1 MSHQDEP
8 MSTYLSTRPTSHTA
22 TPAFQVGAPR
32 QVGPQE
38 YATAAFRPPMPA
50 PRRGRPVWL
59 TVAGALAVGL
69 ALAAGVA
76 AVASR
81 GSGLVPAAGPVA
93 ADAERKC
100 RSAIE
105 LEAQDRVQT
114 VNAKDT
120 GVAVATVAGVDI
132 ATAVKK
138 GAGWTVDGTM
148 RFNLLSFLGNL
159 PATVY
164 VTCDATVS
172 GRDLTTTLHSR

>member
-1 MSHQDEP
+1 MPDDETAQH
-8 MSTYLSTRPTSHTA
+8 SAYFAAVPTTHTA
-22 TPAFQVGAPR
+22 SPAFPVSPPR

-38 YATAAFRPPMPA
+38 YATAAFRPPA
-50 PRRGRPVWL
+50 PRRGRPAWM

-93 ADAERKC
+93 ADAEREC

-105 LEAQDRVQT
+105 LEAQGRVQS